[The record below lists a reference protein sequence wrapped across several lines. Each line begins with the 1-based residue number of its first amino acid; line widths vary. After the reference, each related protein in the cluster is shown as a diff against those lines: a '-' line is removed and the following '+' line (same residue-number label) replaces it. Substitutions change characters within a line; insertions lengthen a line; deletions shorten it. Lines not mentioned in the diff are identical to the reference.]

1 MLKETAQ
8 PPRDA
13 QLTETCDAGPHT
25 PPTLRSEQEVAGVE
39 DGEER

>member
-1 MLKETAQ
+1 MLNETAQ
-8 PPRDA
+8 TP
-13 QLTETCDAGPHT
+13 QNTLLTETSGAGPHT